1 MLLTE
6 SDREFL
12 NRALGPE
19 IPKEILADFKRV
31 CSVDMDARSPHFNDG
46 HVASDMLVRHASAKG
61 GVVGW
66 SLECHSVAH
75 AFSLHAYA
83 HRDGP
88 QVGTLNNA

>member
-19 IPKEILADFKRV
+19 MPKEILEDFERV
-31 CSVDMDARSPHFNDG
+31 CSVDIDARSPHFNDG
-46 HVASDMLVRHASAKG
+46 FHASDMLVRHASAKG
-61 GVVGW
+61 GAVGW
-66 SLECHSVAH
+66 SLECHPVAN

-83 HRDGP
+83 HRDSSSRG
-88 QVGTLNNA
+88 GA